1 LSPKG
6 TGLHKPSLIPD
17 FAYDPPDT
25 PLDILHEDAAII
37 VVNKPAGLLTV
48 PGKLENRQDC
58 LVTRLQ
64 AARWDALTVHR
75 LDCDTSG
82 VIIFART
89 KQAQGFL
96 GQEFEQRRAH
106 KTYIARLQGRLT
118 PDSGTVDLPLGS
130 DWDYRPRQKVDH
142 QNGRPAVT
150 DWQVI
155 DRTDTETRVRLTPHT
170 GRSHQL
176 RVHMLAL
183 GHPILGDQIYAPAT
197 TATHPRLMLHA
208 ESLSL
213 HHPVTG
219 QRVTFTAPA
228 PF

>member
-1 LSPKG
+1 M
-6 TGLHKPSLIPD
+6 
-17 FAYDPPDT
+17 
-25 PLDILHEDAAII
+25 
-37 VVNKPAGLLTV
+37 
-48 PGKLENRQDC
+48 
-58 LVTRLQ
+58 
-64 AARWDALTVHR
+64 HR

-106 KTYIARLQGRLT
+106 KAYTARLKGHLT

-130 DWDYRPRQKVDH
+130 DWEYRPRQKVDH
-142 QNGRPAVT
+142 EKGRPATT

-155 DRTDTETRVRLTPHT
+155 DRSETETRVRLMPHT

-183 GHPILGDQIYAPAT
+183 GHPILGDQIYAPET
-197 TATHPRLMLHA
+197 LPDHNRLMLHA
-208 ESLSL
+208 ETLSL
-213 HHPVTG
+213 HHPVTKE
-219 QRVTFTAPA
+219 RVTFTSPA